1 MPNALLTGV
10 SGLLAHQ
17 RMLEVVGHNIANV
30 NTTGYKSQRVIF
42 ADVLYETIQPSTSS
56 NDGTRG
62 GTNPN
67 QIGLGSKIA
76 ATDRKFSQ
84 GSLENTGEQ
93 FDLAMDG
100 GGFFVLT
107 DGTKDYYTR
116 AGMFSLDSSG
126 VLVAPGGV
134 RVKRIPGVGE
144 PDGINPAFQ
153 IPGEPFVRVP
163 LGASLPGVSTSD
175 VSLTGNLSAELSEAL
190 ETVKVSN
197 TPFKTA
203 SGNATAASLL
213 NDLDGIRSPY
223 APGDTIIISGRD
235 VDQTDILLTL
245 NVDDTTTLGDL
256 VSAIDSA
263 FSGVTTTLLDG
274 NIVMRADTLG
284 PSTFTM
290 TLRDNSGQFDYAL
303 QNIQE
308 SIQGQWSD
316 TYSSLITVYDE
327 RGGSHEVSL
336 TFTKTDND
344 TWRMNA
350 DMDISEGQILVD
362 EISEISFNDDG
373 TLASTSSPVLSFQ
386 FTGIDSPQA
395 IRFSF
400 GGTSSLEKL
409 THYESKSN
417 LQPSQNGSP
426 PGTLVSVNVEADGR
440 VQGIASNGI
449 VFPMAQLAIASFANP
464 KGLIAV
470 GNSLFERT
478 LNSGEPELGIA
489 GAGNRGEV
497 RSGSLESSNV
507 DIAFEFTRLIV
518 AQRGFAA
525 NARTVTVADEMLEEL
540 TNIIR

>member
-42 ADVLYETIQPSTSS
+42 ADVLYETIQPSTSA

-67 QIGLGSKIA
+67 QIGLGAKLA

-93 FDLAMDG
+93 FDLALDG

-107 DGTKDYYTR
+107 DGVKDFYSR

-134 RVKRIPGVGE
+134 RVKRVPGVGE

-153 IPGEPFVRVP
+153 IPGEPFIRVP
-163 LGASLPGVSTSD
+163 LGASLPGVATSD
-175 VSLTGNLSAELSEAL
+175 VTLTGNLSAELSEAL
-190 ETVKVSN
+190 ATVKVSN
-197 TPFKTA
+197 TPFRDS
-203 SGNATAASLL
+203 SGNADASTLL
-213 NDLDGIRSPY
+213 NDLSGIRTPY
-223 APGDTIIISGRD
+223 VGGDEITISGRD
-235 VDQTDILLTL
+235 IDGTDILVVVP
-245 NVDDTTTLGDL
+245 VDGTTTLGDL
-256 VSAIDSA
+256 VNAIDSA
-263 FSGVTTTLLDG
+263 YSGVSTTLVDG
-274 NIVMRADTLG
+274 NIIMTADTLG

-290 TLRDNSGQFDYAL
+290 SLRDNNGQFDFAL

-327 RGGSHEVSL
+327 RGGAHEVSL

-373 TLASTSSPVLSFQ
+373 TLTSTSSPVLSFQ
-386 FTGIDSPQA
+386 FTGIDTPQA

-400 GGTSSLEKL
+400 GGTDSLEKL
-409 THYESKSN
+409 THFESRSN

-426 PGTLVSVNVEADGR
+426 PGVLVSVNVEVDGR
-440 VQGIASNGI
+440 LQGIASNGV
-449 VFPMAQLAIASFANP
+449 VFSMAQLAIASFANP
-464 KGLIAV
+464 KGLMAV
-470 GNSLFERT
+470 GNSVFERT
-478 LNSGEPELGIA
+478 LNSGEAEIGIA
-489 GAGNRGEV
+489 GSGERGEI
-497 RSGSLESSNV
+497 RGGALESSNV

-525 NARTVTVADEMLEEL
+525 NARTVTVSDEMLEEL